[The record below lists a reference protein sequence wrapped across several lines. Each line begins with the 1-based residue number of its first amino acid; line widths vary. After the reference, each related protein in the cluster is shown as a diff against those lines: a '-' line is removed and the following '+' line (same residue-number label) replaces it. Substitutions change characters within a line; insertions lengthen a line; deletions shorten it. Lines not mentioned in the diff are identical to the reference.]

1 MMKVNSNKKK
11 IALQFILL
19 FGLIS
24 ALGDITYEG
33 ARSVY
38 GNYLGFL
45 GASAFTIGLI
55 TGFGEFLGYTVRLV
69 SGYFID
75 KTGESWIV
83 TILGYAMLISV
94 PLLAL
99 AYNWQ
104 IAALF
109 IILERIGKAIR
120 SPGKDTMLS
129 HATKNIGTGIGF
141 GISEALDQIGGFIGP
156 LIFTTVLT
164 YVGGYK
170 QGFKIMW
177 IPAILAIMVVLYTR
191 YKVPK
196 PSMLEENIENSIKL
210 NQKITITTN
219 QLSKSFLYYSIFIF
233 FSVLGFSS
241 FPIISY
247 HLMSQKVLSEA
258 LIPTLYAIA
267 MVVDGIFAIFIGKY
281 YDKKGLISLVLIPIL
296 SIPVAILG
304 FSKNPVFAVVSI
316 ILWGCVM
323 SIHETIMKATVA
335 DITTISN
342 RGKAYGFF
350 NTIYGIAILLG
361 STIMG
366 YLYQY
371 SLRYI
376 LIYVV
381 IIEILAFI
389 SYIVFKNNT
398 NKQPYKVN

>member
-1 MMKVNSNKKK
+1 MNQNVNKKK
-11 IALQFILL
+11 IALEFILL

-38 GNYLGFL
+38 GDYLGFL
-45 GASAFTIGLI
+45 GASAITIGFV
-55 TGFGEFLGYTVRLV
+55 TGFGEFLGYALRLI

-75 KTGESWIV
+75 KTGDSWLV

-99 AYNWQ
+99 AGNWQ

-129 HATKNIGTGIGF
+129 HATKHLGTGIGF

-156 LIFTTVLT
+156 LIFTMSLS
-164 YVGGYK
+164 YMGGYK

-177 IPAILAIMVVLYTR
+177 IPAILAVMVVSYTR

-196 PSMLEENIENSIKL
+196 PSMLEENIESSIKA
-210 NQKITITTN
+210 NEEKNI
-219 QLSKSFLYYSIFIF
+219 SKKHFSKNFLYYSLFIF
-233 FSVLGFSS
+233 FSVLGFAN

-267 MVVDGIFAIFIGKY
+267 MAVDGVFAIFIGKY
-281 YDKKGLISLVLIPIL
+281 YDEKGLFSLMLIPIL
-296 SIPVAILG
+296 SVPVAILG
-304 FSKNPVFAVVSI
+304 FSMNSVFAIIAI

-323 SIHETIMKATVA
+323 SIHETIMKAAIA
-335 DITTISN
+335 DITTISS
-342 RGKAYGFF
+342 RGKAYGLF
-350 NTIYGIAILLG
+350 NTIYGIAMLLG

-366 YLYQY
+366 YLYEY
-371 SLRYI
+371 SPHSI

-381 IIEILAFI
+381 IIEILALVI
-389 SYIVFKNNT
+389 YIIFKNNI
-398 NKQPYKVN
+398 NK